1 MAKQMILTVTVMM
14 KLESNLKKMMTMLA
28 QANLARLLFP

>member
-1 MAKQMILTVTVMM
+1 MTKQMILMVTIM
-14 KLESNLKKMMTMLA
+14 KLESKLKKMMTMMA